1 MQAATRTRSTAQWIT
16 ALEDKAVPCGPINT
30 MDQAFADAQVQHR
43 GLKITQPTSDAAQ
56 ARTSVSTISSV
67 ASPLRLMGTP
77 PVLRNPPPALGEHTL
92 EVLAEMGLDASQI
105 AGLQSARVV

>member
-1 MQAATRTRSTAQWIT
+1 MQTATRTRSTAQWIA

-43 GLKITQPTSDAAQ
+43 GLKVTQTTSDAAQ

-67 ASPLRLMGTP
+67 ASPLRLTANP
-77 PVLRNPPPALGEHTL
+77 PVLRNAPPALGEHTAQ
-92 EVLAEMGLDASQI
+92 VLAELGLGAAQI
-105 AGLQSARVV
+105 AALQAGKVV